1 MDFSAVDEVLDG
13 AVRDG
18 AFPGAVVLVKQ
29 AGEIVYREAHGFRS
43 LEPERTPLDEDTVFD
58 LASLTKPLATTLAIM
73 RLVADKMVRLDDPA
87 SRFFSNFG
95 THGKGT
101 ITLRQLLSHSS
112 GLAAHRTYFEELQQ
126 RKPTL
131 STLKPRD
138 YVCAELLREKLAYR
152 PGTQAVY
159 SDLGFLLLGAL
170 VEELSGMSL
179 DQFCGEKLYRP
190 LGLSAIGFIDLDL
203 LHQRQLEAA
212 TEMIAPTEHC
222 PWRNRILC
230 GEVHDDNAH
239 AMGGV
244 AGHAGLFAP
253 IDEVDRLV
261 QVLVDCYHDRHMFLP
276 AAVVREFW
284 TRDGSVPGST
294 WACGWDTPSPE
305 GSSSGASFSPRSVG
319 HLGFTGTS
327 VWIDLEQDVHVIL
340 LSNRVHPRRD
350 NRKIGA
356 VRPALHDA
364 VMQSLFPAERL
375 GAVPVAADFYP
386 APQVAAEPVALAS

>member
-1 MDFSAVDEVLDG
+1 MDFSAVDEVVDG

-18 AFPGAVVLVKQ
+18 AFPGAVVLVRQ
-29 AGEIVYREAHGFRS
+29 AGDVVYRKAHGFRS
-43 LEPERTPLDEDTVFD
+43 LEPERTPLDADTVYD
-58 LASLTKPLATTLAIM
+58 LASLTKPLATTLALM
-73 RLVADKMVRLDDPA
+73 RLAADKMVRLDDPV

-95 THGKGT
+95 THGKGV

-112 GLAAHRTYFEELQQ
+112 GLAAHRPYFEAL
-126 RKPTL
+126 RKRKQKL
-131 STLKPRD
+131 SALKPCD
-138 YVCAELLREKLAYR
+138 YVYAELLREKLAAA

-159 SDLGFLLLGAL
+159 SDLGFLLLGSL
-170 VEELSGMSL
+170 VEEISGMSL

-190 LGLSAIGFIDLDL
+190 LGLQAIGFIDLDL
-203 LHQRQLEAA
+203 LHQRRLEAA
-212 TEMIAPTEHC
+212 TEMIAPTESC
-222 PWRNRILC
+222 PWRRRILC

-261 QVLVDCYHDRHMFLP
+261 QVLVDCYHDRHPFLP
-276 AAVVREFW
+276 ASVVREFW
-284 TRDGSVPGST
+284 TWDGTVPGST

-305 GSSSGASFSPRSVG
+305 GSSSGSLFSPQSVG

-327 VWIDLEQDVHVIL
+327 VWIDLERGVHVIV

-350 NRKIGA
+350 NQKIGA

-364 VMQSLFPAERL
+364 VMQSLFPAERP
-375 GAVPVAADFYP
+375 GAAPVDFSP
-386 APQVAAEPVALAS
+386 TPQVATEPVALAS